1 VATDLKTILNQIKN
15 KDTKAIYALDG
26 EEPYFIDTI
35 CDAFENNVLAPAE
48 KDFNLTIMYGKDS
61 NWVDVVNACKRFPMF
76 AEKQVVILKEAQTLK
91 DFGSLEAYFEKP
103 MASTIF
109 VIAHKYK
116 KFDARLKATKVLLK
130 NAESFTSNVIKEN
143 AMPDWIMD
151 CAKSKAIK
159 IDGSVAA
166 LLYNYLGNDLQ
177 KISNELDKV
186 QLNLA
191 ADKMLTKEIVAKFIG
206 NSKEYGVF
214 EMPDAIVKKQK
225 DKVYAMLKY
234 FLANPK
240 EAPMVLMLGSLYNKF
255 SQIYGWHSLR
265 GMPDKDVAAALKMS
279 PFFVRDLAG
288 QAQYFNLQKSS
299 LALDI
304 IYEYNLK
311 TVGINNTASEGGLLK
326 ELVSKLLAI

>member
-15 KDTKAIYALDG
+15 KDTQAIYALDG
-26 EEPYFIDTI
+26 EEPYFIDQI
-35 CDAFENNVLAPAE
+35 CDAFEHQILSPSE

-76 AEKQVVILKEAQTLK
+76 AEKQIVILKEAQSLK
-91 DFGSLEAYFEKP
+91 EFGSLEAYFEKP

-109 VIAHKYK
+109 VVAHKYK
-116 KFDARLKATKVLLK
+116 KFDARLKATKALVK
-130 NAESFTSNVIKEN
+130 NAACFTSNVIKDN

-151 CAKSKAIK
+151 CARSKSIK
-159 IDGSVAA
+159 VDGNVAA

-177 KISNELDKV
+177 KISNELEKV
-186 QLNLA
+186 QLNLG
-191 ADKMLTKEIVAKFIG
+191 ADKVLTKEIVIQFIG
-206 NSKEYGVF
+206 NSKEFGVF
-214 EMPDAIVKKQK
+214 EMPDALVKKQK

-255 SQIYGWHSLR
+255 SQIYGYHSLR

-279 PFFVRDLAG
+279 PFFVRDIGA

-311 TVGINNTASEGGLLK
+311 TLGINNTASEGGLMK
-326 ELVSKLLAI
+326 ELISKLLAI